1 MSLLDDAR
9 RLVESNVAENFDKE
23 CGFCGMSPSLHDVE
37 GWTYR
42 ADNLGA
48 LHYPECP
55 WLAMPRI
62 VAALEA
68 ADRLIDR
75 GGDEDRAEWIA
86 LAEALDFPMQGEKV
100 TA

>member
-1 MSLLDDAR
+1 MSLLDDAKQI
-9 RLVESNVAENFDKE
+9 AEIENLDDQGYCMYCPTTAHRE
-23 CGFCGMSPSLHDVE
+23 LHVPD
-37 GWTYR
+37 
-42 ADNLGA
+42 
-48 LHYPECP
+48 CP
-55 WLAMPRI
+55 WLAMPKI

-100 TA
+100 TT